1 MKKVMLKLR
10 CIICRKELNNGIMIN
25 GRVICKSCEDRIV
38 KAEMDT
44 DLYDYYRACL
54 KKRIV
59 GSIAKNEVAI
69 LRNSYKNY

>member
-1 MKKVMLKLR
+1 MLKQR

-38 KAEMDT
+38 KAQMDT
-44 DLYDYYRACL
+44 DLYDYYRDCL

-59 GSIAKNEVAI
+59 GSIANNRVPMLK
-69 LRNSYKNY
+69 NSYRDY